1 MKKMFIIAALTL
13 TPLFSFASFWSPIE
27 RHDCQL
33 AANQV
38 ATHFFAGVANIR
50 GLKVAQPVFFS
61 TRQVNTYIFAGL
73 MSNKD
78 RYQIIV
84 TIDDED
90 SCVPRLVKLKKD
102 T

>member
-1 MKKMFIIAALTL
+1 MFVIVVLTL
-13 TPLFSFASFWSPIE
+13 TPLFSYASFWNPLQH
-27 RHDCQL
+27 RDCEL

-38 ATHFFAGVANIR
+38 ATHFFADVTDLQ
-50 GLKVAQPVFFS
+50 GLKVAHPVFFS
-61 TRQVNTYIFAGL
+61 MKQVNTYVFAGM

-84 TIDDED
+84 TIDDEE

-102 T
+102 N